1 MSGLPLYP
9 AYGIFIV
16 RITTGALFAVHGY
29 QKFAGGIGG
38 VVGFFS
44 KLGVPAPGVL
54 APFVAGLEL
63 VGGILLILG
72 VATRWISLLFAGE
85 MLVTTVFVQ
94 LPAKGWNGAD
104 LDRMLLAAT
113 LLFILAA
120 RGPFSARARA
130 TRTSPTQAPRS
141 ADGGSYDGVGD
152 PVRDRLVLQV
162 LRRRTSAR
170 RLLRADPGVRA
181 RA

>member
-38 VVGFFS
+38 VVSFFS

-72 VATRWISLLFAGE
+72 VATRWISLLFACE

-94 LPAKGWNGAD
+94 IPAKGWNGAD

-113 LLFILAA
+113 LLFILA
-120 RGPFSARARA
+120 GPGAWAVQGSN
-130 TRTSPTQAPRS
+130 PTNTDVAKSRPPER
-141 ADGGSYDGVGD
+141 
-152 PVRDRLVLQV
+152 
-162 LRRRTSAR
+162 
-170 RLLRADPGVRA
+170 
-181 RA
+181 

>member
-16 RITTGALFAVHGY
+16 RSTTGALFAVHGY

-72 VATRWISLLFAGE
+72 VATRWISLLFACE

-94 LPAKGWNGAD
+94 IPAKGWNGAD

-113 LLFILAA
+113 LLFILA
-120 RGPFSARARA
+120 GPGAWAVQGSNPTNTDVAKSR
-130 TRTSPTQAPRS
+130 SPER
-141 ADGGSYDGVGD
+141 
-152 PVRDRLVLQV
+152 
-162 LRRRTSAR
+162 
-170 RLLRADPGVRA
+170 
-181 RA
+181 

>member
-85 MLVTTVFVQ
+85 MLVTTVFG
-94 LPAKGWNGAD
+94 LKRNAPLIN
-104 LDRMLLAAT
+104 
-113 LLFILAA
+113 
-120 RGPFSARARA
+120 SACW
-130 TRTSPTQAPRS
+130 
-141 ADGGSYDGVGD
+141 
-152 PVRDRLVLQV
+152 L
-162 LRRRTSAR
+162 
-170 RLLRADPGVRA
+170 
-181 RA
+181 

>member
-16 RITTGALFAVHGY
+16 RITTGGY
-29 QKFAGGIGG
+29 
-38 VVGFFS
+38 
-44 KLGVPAPGVL
+44 
-54 APFVAGLEL
+54 
-63 VGGILLILG
+63 
-72 VATRWISLLFAGE
+72 W
-85 MLVTTVFVQ
+85 
-94 LPAKGWNGAD
+94 LPPSSSSWRD
-104 LDRMLLAAT
+104 P
-113 LLFILAA
+113 A
-120 RGPFSARARA
+120 RGPFRARARA
-130 TRTSPTQAPRS
+130 TRTSPTQARRS